1 MLVKRIFDLIVS
13 AAALVILSPM
23 LIGVAIL
30 IKLDDGGPVFYRGV
44 RIGRHGRPFRLFKFR
59 SMRVDAERIGGVT
72 TPDDDPRITRLGW
85 WLRKT
90 KVDELP
96 ELINVAIGEMSLI
109 GPRPE
114 VERYVRLMS
123 DAERM
128 ILSVPPGLTDWA
140 TLWNWDEGA
149 VLAGVADPEAMY
161 LRAIRPE
168 KIRLQLE
175 YVKRRTFRVDL
186 TILLQTAAAIVL
198 RLKPKA
204 LSLREQ
210 HR

>member
-175 YVKRRTFRVDL
+175 YVKRRTFWVDL

>member
-175 YVKRRTFRVDL
+175 YVKRHTFWVDL